1 MIVMPNEKETVLV
14 MPASLDIDS
23 VPELWT
29 DIAHLPPQTP
39 LIVDFSR
46 VEHLDSAGASLSSL
60 ISRRFPS
67 SRFIHIGEREDRLL
81 KMLSRSQPQSSSKPE
96 RVQIGFLASLGA
108 WAYQLISSLTS
119 MLSLIADSISHI
131 ISFLLHRRG
140 VQKGDFTQQLY
151 LMGYKSLSITSII
164 SLLVG
169 LTISLTTAAQLRLL
183 GGDIYLPTIAGFA
196 MIKELVPIMTGIIL
210 AGKIGAAITAEIA
223 TMKVME
229 EIDAL
234 ETMGIDPVRFLMVPR
249 LTAMTVS
256 IPLLLICADF
266 ISILGCILVGEMYSS
281 IPANVFIKE
290 MLAVID
296 LGDILLA
303 TIKTM
308 TFGWA
313 VVLVSGSTGLRASG
327 GAEGVGLATTNAV
340 LVSISSIIVIDCIFA
355 MIIYF

>member
-1 MIVMPNEKETVLV
+1 MSNAEETILNMPS
-14 MPASLDIDS
+14 SLDIEALPD
-23 VPELWT
+23 LWT
-29 DIAHLPPQTP
+29 AIAELPPQTP
-39 LIVDFSR
+39 LVLDFSR
-46 VEHLDSAGASLSSL
+46 VEKLDSAGASFSSL
-60 ISRRFPS
+60 LLRRFP
-67 SRFIHIGEREDRLL
+67 RCRIVRQGPQEDRLL
-81 KMLSRSQPQSSSKPE
+81 EWLNASRTEKKDNPRETQT
-96 RVQIGFLASLGA
+96 GFFTSLGD
-108 WAYQLISSLTS
+108 WAYRIVSSMS
-119 MLSLIADSISHI
+119 AMMSLIADCSAHI
-131 ISFLLHRRG
+131 ISYLLHRRG
-140 VQKGDFTQQLY
+140 VQKGDFIQQLY
-151 LMGYKSLSITSII
+151 LMGYKSLSITSVI

-229 EIDAL
+229 EVDAL
-234 ETMGIDPVRFLMVPR
+234 VTMGIDPVRFLMVPR
-249 LTAMTVS
+249 LTAITAS
-256 IPLLLICADF
+256 IPLLLICSNF
-266 ISILGCILVGEMYSS
+266 ISILGCILVGDIYSS

-296 LGDILLA
+296 FGDLLLA

-313 VVLVSGSTGLRASG
+313 VVLVSGSTGLNASG
-327 GAEGVGLATTNAV
+327 GAEGVGRATTNAV